1 MIMTYENFI
10 IRCFWFLTAI
20 LVFLGVIIAREHDD
34 FTRSLTLS
42 IDLVFFGFCLAT
54 IFKRKYDLRVI
65 KIVSITLVVLFFLV
79 FSYVINNNRDYDSEY
94 FFLQSLKV
102 FFYLIFLAA
111 AMNYRVVD
119 GYKAYVYFNIFL
131 VLMLLKYIFLY
142 FVLGEVRPVFIV
154 ENNFE
159 LQAVLLMYSF
169 IYFQKSPHL
178 SIRLTLYLLILF
190 SGSRSA
196 LGCLIFVEFILAFK
210 KIDYKF
216 IFLLTL
222 TMVLVLAAYQVFVD
236 RLNGSSVEDI
246 DRVRFLYGFIYEVNN
261 SFSLANY
268 LFGNKTYA
276 PLSNET
282 CSSFSFYQG
291 FFNRDKTFCFSAIF
305 HSYNLR
311 VLFDY
316 GLLGSILIFY
326 LFYSYLKVAKTPSR
340 LIFIIIGVA
349 FLNGMSVSALN
360 NIYYI
365 IPFFLIINYY
375 YFKGENE

>member
-10 IRCFWFLTAI
+10 TRCFWVLTAT
-20 LVFLGVIIAREHDD
+20 LVFLGVIIAKEHDD
-34 FTRSLTLS
+34 FTRRLTLS

-54 IFKRKYDLRVI
+54 IFKRKYDLRVV
-65 KIVSITLVVLFFLV
+65 KILSITLVFLFYLV
-79 FSYVINNNRDYDSEY
+79 FSYFINDNKDYNGEY

-102 FFYLIFLAA
+102 FFYLISLAA
-111 AMNYRVVD
+111 AMNYSVFD
-119 GYKAYVYFNIFL
+119 EGKAYVYFNFFL
-131 VLMLLKYIFLY
+131 VLMLLKYLFLY

-159 LQAVLLMYSF
+159 LQTVLLMYSF
-169 IYFQKSPHL
+169 LFFRKSPRL
-178 SIRLTLYLLILF
+178 AIRFTLYLVILL

-196 LGCLIFVEFILAFK
+196 LGCLIFVEFFLAFK
-210 KIDYKF
+210 KIDYKL
-216 IFLLTL
+216 IFLLIL
-222 TMVLVLAAYQVFVD
+222 TAVLVLAAYQVFLD
-236 RLNGSSVEDI
+236 RLNGRSVEDI
-246 DRVRFLYGFIYEVNN
+246 DRVRFLYGFIYEVKN

-268 LFGNKTYA
+268 LFGNETYA
-276 PLSNET
+276 PLSNEI
-282 CSSFSFYQG
+282 CSSFSFYHG
-291 FFNRDKTFCFSAIF
+291 FFNSEKTFCFSAIF

-316 GLLGSILIFY
+316 GLLGSILIYY
-326 LFYSYLKVAKTPSR
+326 LFYSYLKLSKTPPR

-349 FLNGMSVSALN
+349 LLNGMSVSAFN

-375 YFKGENE
+375 YFKGEYE